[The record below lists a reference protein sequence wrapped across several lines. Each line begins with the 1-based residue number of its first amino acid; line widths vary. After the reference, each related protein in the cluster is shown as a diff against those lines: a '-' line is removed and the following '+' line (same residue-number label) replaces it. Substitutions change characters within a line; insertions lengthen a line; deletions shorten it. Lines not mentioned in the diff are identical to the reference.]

1 MTAQSPRQIRFG
13 SFLTHWGEH
22 AGMWRHPDVPSN
34 APVNFDFVKEIAQ
47 TAEAGKFDFV
57 FVADSA
63 YITKD
68 STPYFLSR
76 FDPVTALSAVAAV
89 TQKLGLVGTM
99 STSYSEPFT
108 TARQLASLDKLSRGR
123 AGWNAV
129 TSALEGVARNH
140 GGERLHEHAH
150 RYRIAREYIEVVKG
164 LWDSWEDDAFVR
176 DAASGVYAD
185 FSKMHTLNHEGEF
198 FKVQG
203 PLNMERSEQGRP
215 VVFQAGQSED
225 GRDLAARHAD
235 AIFST
240 GLDRQ
245 QAIDFYQDI
254 RRRVTTHGRLEDSI
268 LILPK
273 ITVVLGS
280 TEEEAF
286 RLHKESNEYLDIDVA
301 VKFLGRYF
309 SFFDFSQ
316 FALDEPLPDL
326 GDIGGDSFR
335 STAEN
340 FKRLA
345 RENNWTLRQLALHAA
360 NPPSEYVGTPE
371 QIADRLQ
378 KNFEDRLCD
387 GFIVA
392 GDREPAALHGFVDQ
406 VVPILQKRGLF
417 RQDYEHDTLRG
428 NLGLDYPE
436 NGHAVARRVEA
447 A

>member
-1 MTAQSPRQIRFG
+1 MPATPPRQIRLG
-13 SFLTHWGEH
+13 SFLTHWGEN

-34 APVNFDFVKEIAQ
+34 APVSFDFVREIAQ

-76 FDPVTALSAVAAV
+76 FEPVTVLSAVAAV
-89 TQKLGLVGTM
+89 TKNLGLVGTM

-108 TARQLASLDKLSRGR
+108 TARQLASLDKLSGGR

-140 GGERLHEHAH
+140 GGEKIHAH
-150 RYRIAREYIEVVKG
+150 ALRYRIAREYIEVAKG
-164 LWDSWEDDAFVR
+164 LWDSWDDDAFVR

-185 FSKMHTLNHEGEF
+185 FSKMHTLDHDGEF
-198 FKVQG
+198 FKVEG

-215 VVFQAGQSED
+215 IVFQAGQSED
-225 GRDLAARHAD
+225 GRDLAATHAD

-240 GLDRQ
+240 GLDLE
-245 QAIDFYQDI
+245 QAKAFYADI
-254 RRRVTTHGRLEDSI
+254 RSRVVAHGRSADSI

-273 ITVVLGS
+273 INAIVGG
-280 TEEEAF
+280 TEVEARRLHEEAN
-286 RLHKESNEYLDIDVA
+286 SYLDVDVA
-301 VKFLGRYF
+301 VKYLGRYF

-316 FALDEPLPDL
+316 FPLDEPLPDL

-345 RENNWTLRQLALHAA
+345 RENNWTLRQLAQHAS
-360 NPPSEYVGTPE
+360 NPPSEYVGTAE

-378 KNFEDRLCD
+378 ANFEQRACD
-387 GFIVA
+387 GFIVST
-392 GDREPAALHGFVDQ
+392 DREPAGLHAFVDQ

-417 RQDYEHDTLRG
+417 RQEYEHSTLRG
-428 NLGLDYPE
+428 NLGLPFPKTRRA
-436 NGHAVARRVEA
+436 AVPTASA